1 MKKVIQFNT
10 KETIEVKNETISGF
24 VLKIKAL
31 TSVPAVAVI
40 ADLSK
45 ISVDVIL
52 FRANQKSPIYFYQ
65 NYLHK
70 LLAFMNGNN
79 SLNAQF
85 VSGETDEKFIKFN
98 FGGSLQ
104 LLGGDRLEVRL
115 SAQSTAFTSLATASS
130 DISFETVPSVGA
142 SNQFNQYD
150 VIPVGNSE
158 ITLDK
163 DLKSGVSSIMYFSN
177 LVTGS
182 TDYQAHSNSKV
193 DELDLVSDNFKKAV
207 SSDVLWQE
215 NCEQQVVF
223 GEAISGIYNLYLYR
237 SQNLLNNVKLRG
249 KLNTAANADASV
261 LVTRRVSA

>member
-31 TSVPAVAVI
+31 TSVPAVAAI

-52 FRANQKSPIYFYQ
+52 FRANQKAPIYFFQ

-79 SLNAQF
+79 SQNAEF
-85 VSGETDEKFIKFN
+85 VSGETDEKYLKFN

-115 SAQSTAFTSLATASS
+115 SAQS
-130 DISFETVPSVGA
+130 
-142 SNQFNQYD
+142 
-150 VIPVGNSE
+150 
-158 ITLDK
+158 
-163 DLKSGVSSIMYFSN
+163 
-177 LVTGS
+177 
-182 TDYQAHSNSKV
+182 
-193 DELDLVSDNFKKAV
+193 
-207 SSDVLWQE
+207 
-215 NCEQQVVF
+215 
-223 GEAISGIYNLYLYR
+223 
-237 SQNLLNNVKLRG
+237 
-249 KLNTAANADASV
+249 
-261 LVTRRVSA
+261 